1 MAPYLQIVL
10 LLISHGRNAGGC
22 AAQRGPKNI
31 MTPIFDSVN
40 VVIRKSRRHPYLR
53 HVTERTGFLR
63 YALPVFAESWRTC
76 SRSGHGVEDA
86 GGGWRERTVV

>member
-22 AAQRGPKNI
+22 AARRGPNNVMI
-31 MTPIFDSVN
+31 PICDNVN
-40 VVIRKSRRHPYLR
+40 VVIRKSRRHPYLQ
-53 HVTERTGFLR
+53 HVTETTGFLR

-76 SRSGHGVEDA
+76 N
-86 GGGWRERTVV
+86 